1 MADELAVPQERSERI
16 SRLKRFLAPQVAELV
31 EGSGEQGLLDSHR
44 AEVVVVFC
52 DLRGFTGFAGKAE
65 VMGLLQEY
73 YEALGA
79 IITRYEATL
88 TCFMADGLMLLLN
101 APVPRP
107 EPALL
112 GVRMVLEMQ
121 VAVQDLIVRWRARGY
136 AIGFGVG
143 LAKGTATVGRIGYEG
158 RLDYTAIGS
167 VVNLASRLCASA
179 EDGQIVIDPAA
190 AADIRHSVP
199 LVALGTRTLRGFAE
213 PVAVFS
219 VTGHDPAVGTVAAA
233 AALPHFRASRAHSI
247 TDLPGQWIDKVHSRR
262 PPRTIVLDM
271 DSSESPTYGE
281 QEGSAYNGHFGCTC
295 YHPLF
300 VFNQL
305 GDVERCALR
314 SGSVHSAEGWRA
326 VLEPVIA
333 RYRGTVKRLYFRGDA
348 AFANPEMYE
357 FLEGDGIGYTIR
369 LPANRVLQDKIGYLL
384 KRPVGRP
391 PHEVR
396 RHFASF
402 SYQAQSWKKPRR
414 VVAKVEWH
422 PGELYPRVGFIV
434 TNLARPAERVVAFYN
449 QRGTAEQWIKEG
461 KGAIKWTRLS
471 CRTFT
476 ANAVRLQLHAL
487 AYNLGNFMRTLAMPK
502 AAEPWS
508 LTSLREKLIKIGA
521 KVVSHGRYVT
531 FQMAE
536 VAVSRQVF
544 AEILSLIARLRAPP
558 ASA

>member
-1 MADELAVPQERSERI
+1 ML
-16 SRLKRFLAPQVAELV
+16 RFR
-31 EGSGEQGLLDSHR
+31 GSVITSDAGLLAYRELDETLALTIMASDVLADAR
-44 AEVVVVFC
+44 
-52 DLRGFTGFAGKAE
+52 TGRNGRHAL
-65 VMGLLQEY
+65 VGLLRQSVFGRLAG
-73 YEALGA
+73 YEDVNDADRLCRDPAMRWVVGDRAIQGA
-79 IITRYEATL
+79 AASASQMGRFETEWLTRPEN
-88 TCFMADGLMLLLN
+88 LN
-101 APVPRP
+101 ALTD
-107 EPALL
+107 LL
-112 GVRMVLEMQ
+112 GR
-121 VAVQDLIVRWRARGY
+121 
-136 AIGFGVG
+136 
-143 LAKGTATVGRIGYEG
+143 
-158 RLDYTAIGS
+158 
-167 VVNLASRLCASA
+167 
-179 EDGQIVIDPAA
+179 
-190 AADIRHSVP
+190 
-199 LVALGTRTLRGFAE
+199 
-213 PVAVFS
+213 
-219 VTGHDPAVGTVAAA
+219 
-233 AALPHFRASRAHSI
+233 
-247 TDLPGQWIDKVHSRR
+247 WIDKVHARR
-262 PPRTIVLDM
+262 PPRIVVLDM

-281 QEGSAYNGHFGCTC
+281 QEDSADNGHFGCMC

-314 SGSVHSAEGWRA
+314 SGNVHSADGWRA

-333 RYRGTVKRLYFRGDA
+333 RYRGVVKRLYFRGDA
-348 AFANPEMYE
+348 AFANPEIYDV
-357 FLEGDGIGYTIR
+357 LEAEGAGYTIR
-369 LPANRVLQDKIGYLL
+369 LPANRVLQDRIGYLL

-396 RHFASF
+396 RYYASF
-402 SYQAQSWKKPRR
+402 TYQAQSWNKSRR

-471 CRTFT
+471 CRTFA

-508 LTSLREKLIKIGA
+508 LTSLRDKLIKIGA

-536 VAVSRQVF
+536 VAVSRQMF
-544 AEILSLIARLRAPP
+544 ADVLTLVARLRAPP
-558 ASA
+558 APA